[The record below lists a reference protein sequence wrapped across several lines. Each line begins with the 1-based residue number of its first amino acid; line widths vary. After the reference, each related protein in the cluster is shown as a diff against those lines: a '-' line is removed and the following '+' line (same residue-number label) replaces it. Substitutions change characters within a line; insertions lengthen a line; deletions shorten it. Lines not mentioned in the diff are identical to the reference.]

1 MRTVL
6 RLRWSGFVLCSRA
19 SQRSIPFS
27 NRHYHTTTATT
38 QLATRD
44 YDNPLSTNI
53 LPKPD
58 ERQDSRRLPT
68 PPFKLAKNS
77 AKLSA
82 LHARLSL
89 SSRIPLETLA
99 RSLVD
104 SSADSSP
111 QFNNEALSVL
121 GKDLLSYYT
130 SEYIICRYPRL
141 PLVVTFASMHAYVG
155 SKTMA
160 ALVRE
165 WGVEHV
171 AEPGEEVDPGLLQ
184 FQPLSPGRKIH
195 ESMTPRHVSRAQA
208 DASGHRR
215 GMSSRTVYD
224 DEFGDLRVNEE
235 PTVGE
240 EGSATGKSL
249 EQASLTF
256 VRALMGAIYLHCGR
270 SSAKQFYREHISSRQ
285 LVVSDLF
292 NFRQP
297 TRDLSR
303 LCAREGFQSPV
314 ARIISET
321 GRKSRHPVFLVG
333 IFSGNEKLGEASGSS
348 LDEARTRASVASL
361 KSWYLYSPPDF
372 RVPSE
377 TEEEGSK
384 PWKPVM
390 VDAGDIVV

>member
-1 MRTVL
+1 MRKVS
-6 RLRWSGFVLCSRA
+6 RLRWSGFVLSPQATHGSKAVPGPRYQSA
-19 SQRSIPFS
+19 ATVAQQYETEHS
-27 NRHYHTTTATT
+27 N
-38 QLATRD
+38 Q
-44 YDNPLSTNI
+44 
-53 LPKPD
+53 
-58 ERQDSRRLPT
+58 
-68 PPFKLAKNS
+68 PPFKSLSRATQQKSLQPPSPPVKLAKTS

-89 SSRIPLETLA
+89 SSRIPLATLA

-104 SSADSSP
+104 VSADPSP
-111 QFNNEALSVL
+111 QFNNESLSIL

-141 PLVVTFASMHAYVG
+141 PLVVAFAAMHAYVG
-155 SKTMA
+155 PKTMA

-165 WGVEHV
+165 WGVEDV
-171 AEPGEEVDPGLLQ
+171 AEPGSEVDHGLLQ
-184 FQPLSPGRKIH
+184 FKSLAPGTRIH
-195 ESMTPRHVSRAQA
+195 EVMTPLHINRAKGEA
-208 DASGHRR
+208 TGYRR

-224 DEFGDLRVNEE
+224 DEFGELRARED
-235 PTVGE
+235 PTASE
-240 EGSATGKSL
+240 EGGTVGKSL

-270 SSAKQFYREHISSRQ
+270 SSAKQFFREHISSRH

-314 ARIISET
+314 ARMISET
-321 GRKSRHPVFLVG
+321 GRKSRHPVFVVG
-333 IFSGNEKLGEASGSS
+333 IFSGKEKLGEASGSS

-361 KSWYLYSPPDF
+361 KSWYLYSPPEV

-377 TEEEGSK
+377 TEDGEAA

-390 VDAGDIVV
+390 VDPGDIVV